1 MVRQLIALKAKMT
14 WNTFTR
20 QTWVLVMVV
29 LGLVYALGMVAS
41 LTVAVVGSILW
52 GDAEVPLA
60 VLTLGG
66 AGLVLAWWVVP
77 AVFSG
82 MDNTLDPERFAPYV
96 DPSPRFAS
104 GLVAATGVGVAG
116 ILSTLLSLLP
126 ALGWA
131 VAGNPAAALAALL
144 VAPLALATAFTWA
157 RALSTWIG
165 TRLRATSAR
174 RDMSAA
180 VSSTLFILVLA
191 PAGLWI
197 QWLVRDFSPDA
208 VVRSARIG
216 AWTPFGAAFG
226 VPAAIAEGDW
236 LTAAARLAL
245 AVLTLAV
252 GFRLWLRVLADA
264 MTGVADPVSESAR
277 DAIAEGRRLIDPSKE
292 GAHEAHARAA
302 HDYLPRVQ
310 WWQMMGLSGPTASM
324 AARTARY
331 WVRDARLVVSLTSP
345 MLFIILAVMWD
356 RMAGMPGGL
365 SIFWLYFMPIVQ
377 GTVIG
382 SLAQYDSTSLWIS
395 VSSAITGRQERAGR
409 LVGSL
414 PISAGLMVAGVLA
427 YALLTGRGPGDTA
440 NLVAMAIALLMCS
453 AALALVVGSVWVY
466 PVQPPGTSPMS
477 TRGTGHM
484 MATILIQSAALLG
497 ALLVGLPVIISTSLS
512 QAGVIAAWAGPLV
525 SVPWALIIAV
535 GGVWV
540 AGRLWDANDVAIL
553 TKIRSWPGH

>member
-29 LGLVYALGMVAS
+29 LGLMYALSMVAGM
-41 LTVAVVGSILW
+41 TVAVVGSINW
-52 GDAEVPLA
+52 GYADVTLA

-66 AGLVLAWWVVP
+66 AGLVLAWWIVP
-77 AVFSG
+77 AMFSG

-104 GLVAATGVGVAG
+104 GLIAATGIGVAG
-116 ILSTLLSLLP
+116 ILSALLSLLP

-131 VAGNPAAALAALL
+131 VARNPLAALAALL
-144 VAPLALATAFTWA
+144 VAPLALVTAFTWA
-157 RALSTWIG
+157 RAFATYLG
-165 TRLRATSAR
+165 TRLRATSTR

-180 VSSTLFILVLA
+180 VSSTLFILIVA
-191 PAGLWI
+191 PAGVWM
-197 QWLVRDFSPDA
+197 QWLARNFTPDA

-226 VPAAIAEGDW
+226 VPAAVAEGDW
-236 LTAAARLAL
+236 LSAAARLAL

-264 MTGVADPVSESAR
+264 MAGVANPVSERAL
-277 DAIAEGRRLIDPSKE
+277 DAITEGRRLIDPSKE
-292 GAHEAHARAA
+292 GANEDRPRAA

-310 WWQMMGLSGPTASM
+310 WWQMMGLSAPTASM

-345 MLFIILAVMWD
+345 LLFIILAVMWD
-356 RMAGMPGGL
+356 HMAGMPDGM
-365 SIFWLYFMPIVQ
+365 SMFWLYFMPIVQ

-395 VSSAITGRQERAGR
+395 VSSAITGRQERGGR

-427 YALLTGRGPGDTA
+427 YALLTGKGPGDTA
-440 NLVAMAIALLMCS
+440 NLVTMVIALLACS
-453 AALALVVGSVWVY
+453 AALALIVGSVWVY

-484 MATILIQSAALLG
+484 MATMLIQSAALLG
-497 ALLVGLPVIISTSLS
+497 ASIAGLPVIISTALS
-512 QAGVIAAWAGPLV
+512 HAGVAPAWVGPLV
-525 SVPWALIIAV
+525 SVPWAVVVTVV
-535 GGVWV
+535 GVRL